1 MNPTRRHLA
10 AAALVLGF
18 WVGASVS
25 GCQDTP
31 QPKSEAVEAETKALA
46 PTSGA
51 GASTRPTPPK
61 TTPARPKVAP
71 EVVAKQDAIRARLTE
86 LVDDPKT
93 DAFEDTD
100 TLVKEFPGV
109 EFELLMAIEGE
120 RSIKVKIK
128 GGEEF
133 DVLPASRRK
142 STIKK

>member
-86 LVDDPKT
+86 LVDDLST

-100 TLVKEFPGV
+100 TIAAEFPDV
-109 EFELLMAIEGE
+109 TFELLMAAEGSYQVTF
-120 RSIKVKIK
+120 RIK
-128 GGEEF
+128 GGEEI
-133 DVLPASRRK
+133 DVLPHHQRTK
-142 STIKK
+142 P